1 MSDDGVVQRAAGQS
15 GPQERARRGR
25 VRRWGAAAIALRA
38 CRVVLGGVALLAVL
52 AIPASARADAVTDW
66 NAVAAAALQASPTA
80 TPPAVPGAGQ
90 GAVSTAHLAV
100 VHGAVYDAVNAIVG
114 CYEPY
119 VSSPAAKRWYSQDAA
134 VAAAARHV
142 LVNGGL
148 GIPDAR
154 MPLIEA
160 AYQAALEPIEDGP
173 AKAGG
178 IATGQAAATDMLAA
192 RAGDGRFGPFRFSE
206 STLPGGWRLVPPATV
221 TDPGAWLKDVTPFV
235 LHDPDRFRGRPPL
248 RLGSRA
254 YARDFNEVKAI
265 GRTDSPRTP
274 DQTAAAQYWGT
285 TNATATMASIIR
297 SVADTQGGTLADHAR
312 LLARVYTNAADAL
325 IVTWRD
331 KARYSFWRPF
341 HAIRE
346 AASDGNPATEA
357 DPDLDVDDHGPALSR
372 APKRAV
378 DLRQRG
384 RAHDEALL
392 WPRRGDLHRN
402 HPRHRHHAR
411 RHDAAVHKLLAAA
424 RRHRRGPHL
433 VRHPLPVRRHRG
445 RQDRAQGRTLGQ
457 PARVPLIPGRAL
469 AALPT
474 R

>member
-15 GPQERARRGR
+15 GTEQERARRGR
-25 VRRWGAAAIALRA
+25 VRRGCAAAIALRA
-38 CRVVLGGVALLAVL
+38 RRVVLGGFALLAVL
-52 AIPASARADAVTDW
+52 ALPASARADAVTDW

-90 GAVSTAHLAV
+90 GAVSTAHLAM

-119 VSSPAAKRWYSQDAA
+119 VSAPEAERWYSQDAA

-148 GIPDAR
+148 GIPAAR
-154 MPLIEA
+154 MPVIEA
-160 AYQAALEPIEDGP
+160 AYEAALQPIADGR

-178 IATGQAAATDMLAA
+178 IATGEAAARDMLAA
-192 RAGDGRFGPFRFSE
+192 RARDGRFGPFRFAE

-235 LHDPDRFRGRPPL
+235 LGDPDRFRGRPPL

-265 GRTDSPRTP
+265 GRHRLAPDARADGGGPVLGHDQRDRDDGEHHPLGRRHPRRHSGRP
-274 DQTAAAQYWGT
+274 CPAARA
-285 TNATATMASIIR
+285 R
-297 SVADTQGGTLADHAR
+297 VHERRRRADRDLARQGPLQ
-312 LLARVYTNAADAL
+312 LLAAVP
-325 IVTWRD
+325 RD
-331 KARYSFWRPF
+331 PRGGQRRQPRDRARS
-341 HAIRE
+341 
-346 AASDGNPATEA
+346 G
-357 DPDLDVDDHGPALSR
+357 LDVADHGPVLSR

-378 DLRQRG
+378 DLRQRS

-392 WPRRGDLHRN
+392 RPRRGDLHRN
-402 HPRHRHHAR
+402 HQPGGVTRQFASFSQLRDDIVEARIWSGIHFRFADTEGAKIGRKVAHWGNQHAFR
-411 RHDAAVHKLLAAA
+411 
-424 RRHRRGPHL
+424 
-433 VRHPLPVRRHRG
+433 
-445 RQDRAQGRTLGQ
+445 
-457 PARVPLIPGRAL
+457 
-469 AALPT
+469 
-474 R
+474 